1 MKTKTKPKQEDNLF
15 LLLLLCLQNEVVLDA
30 QRRFCETCDVGGDD
44 HFFVSIHTEVNHGDR
59 SALLSYKPRKQKK
72 FLSKVLQPKPASY
85 ITNSDPSQ
93 KYF

>member
-59 SALLSYKPRKQKK
+59 SALLSYKPRKKK
-72 FLSKVLQPKPASY
+72 NSCLKSYNPNLSL
-85 ITNSDPSQ
+85 I
-93 KYF
+93 